1 MVDIPNV
8 CLNLS
13 NRPENVPVVHEA
25 LVGVAENLGLDALET
40 NDLDTAVTE
49 VCKNVVYHAYEGEEG
64 PLEVEVYA
72 LSGAVDVVVR
82 DHGLGIRPH
91 VGERTQPHTGIGLP
105 IVHALTQRVAF
116 TKLTGGGTEVR
127 MRFAATNVV
136 AHEPLNAGGLK
147 SHIAGKAALA
157 STIEMAL
164 APSGLASAVL
174 PRVLSS
180 LAERASLSA
189 GRIYDVRLVAETL
202 AANARD
208 LVGSSHLGVAVSLA
222 PRSLELHLGPLLADS
237 ANKRFDLTAS
247 GLRPAIERLTDDH
260 RVASYDCAEVL
271 TLRVVERT

>member
-1 MVDIPNV
+1 M
-8 CLNLS
+8 
-13 NRPENVPVVHEA
+13 HEA

-49 VCKNVVYHAYEGEEG
+49 VCKNVVHHAYEGEEG

-116 TKLTGGGTEVR
+116 TKLTDGGTEVR

-136 AHEPLNAGGLK
+136 AHEPLNATGLE
-147 SHIAGKAALA
+147 SQIVGKAARA
-157 STIEMAL
+157 STIEIAL
-164 APSGLASAVL
+164 APNTLASAVL

-180 LAERASLSA
+180 LAERASFSA
-189 GRIYDVRLVAETL
+189 GRIYDVRVVAETL
-202 AANARD
+202 AANACD
-208 LVGSSHLGVAVSLA
+208 LVGSSSHLGVTVSLA

-237 ANKRFDLTAS
+237 ASKRFDLTAS

-260 RVASYDCAEVL
+260 RVASYDCAEIL
-271 TLRVVERT
+271 TLRVVERS